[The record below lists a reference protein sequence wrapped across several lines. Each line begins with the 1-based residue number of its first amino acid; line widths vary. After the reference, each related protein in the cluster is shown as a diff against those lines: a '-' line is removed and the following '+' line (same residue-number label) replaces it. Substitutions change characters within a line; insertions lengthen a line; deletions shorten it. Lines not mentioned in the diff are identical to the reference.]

1 MRWLSRNWDD
11 LLWATWDHAVLTA
24 VSLGIAFALALAVGI
39 AVRRRRRAYVAALGL
54 AELVYTIPALALFA
68 LLIPLVGLG
77 RVPAVIGLASYAF
90 FILLRNTVTGIR
102 AVPADVVES
111 AVGMGFSPRQVLTRI
126 ELPLALPAIVAG
138 LRVAAVTVIGAGTVA
153 AYINAG
159 GLGEVIFAGI
169 YQTFPVKI
177 FAGAAAASLLA
188 VLTDAGLARL
198 ERALRRGG

>member
-1 MRWLSRNWDD
+1 VKWLSRNWDD
-11 LLWATWDHAVLTA
+11 LLWAAWDHAVLTA
-24 VSLGIAFALALAVGI
+24 ASLGIAFALALAVGI
-39 AVRRRRRAYVAALGL
+39 AVRRRRRAYAAVLGL

-102 AVPADVVES
+102 AVPAEVIES
-111 AVGMGFSPRQVLTRI
+111 AVGMGFSPRQVLTRV
-126 ELPLALPAIVAG
+126 ELPLALPVIVAG

-188 VLTDAGLARL
+188 ILTDVGLARA

>member
-39 AVRRRRRAYVAALGL
+39 AVRRRRRAYAAALGL

-188 VLTDAGLARL
+188 VLTDTALARL

>member
-11 LLWATWDHAVLTA
+11 LLRATWDHAVLTA

-39 AVRRRRRAYVAALGL
+39 AVKRRRRAYAAALGL

-126 ELPLALPAIVAG
+126 ELPLALPVIVAG

-188 VLTDAGLARL
+188 VLTDTALARL